1 MKQIGIAIMSYAQD
15 YDEHYPHYRH
25 EVPGNTSFYW
35 RNMVEPYIK
44 NLQVFTCPSA
54 TGEQG
59 YGWNY
64 QYLGWPGSGGTSASA
79 ASAMAEVTHAAET
92 VMVGEANYVV
102 VGGLISSTLLTLV
115 LVPVLYRLVE
125 GRKEKHDLKKALKQV
140 HTPAASAPKSIPLD
154 DSDLP
159 ATAETAGTG
168 ASTGKSASKESTLEG
183 GKAKDQ
189 PESGN
194 PVSKSKLKGAKPTDS
209 SKDPNPEFQ
218 DWTTGAIPK
227 VRGRRAATD

>member
-102 VGGLISSTLLTLV
+102 VFSPNLNPKATLHDVYTKYRHNEGTNLTFADGHAKWMSMTAV
-115 LVPVLYRLVE
+115 L
-125 GRKEKHDLKKALKQV
+125 G
-140 HTPAASAPKSIPLD
+140 TPDNQLWSAK
-154 DSDLP
+154 
-159 ATAETAGTG
+159 
-168 ASTGKSASKESTLEG
+168 
-183 GKAKDQ
+183 
-189 PESGN
+189 
-194 PVSKSKLKGAKPTDS
+194 
-209 SKDPNPEFQ
+209 
-218 DWTTGAIPK
+218 
-227 VRGRRAATD
+227 R